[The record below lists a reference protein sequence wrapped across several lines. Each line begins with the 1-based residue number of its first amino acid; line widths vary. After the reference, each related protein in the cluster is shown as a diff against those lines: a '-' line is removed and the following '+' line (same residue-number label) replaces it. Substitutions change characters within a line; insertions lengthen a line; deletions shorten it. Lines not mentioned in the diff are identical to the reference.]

1 MEESTSCFDVVDI
14 VGIAQPAFAAQFF
27 GRFDTIGFEGFG
39 FLVFGVTDYASKMLT
54 PHYGAVVAKE
64 PRSEESQ
71 AVCRL
76 LGQRLAEWTSVF
88 VHGRKDEHPAKKLSG
103 RMRP

>member
-1 MEESTSCFDVVDI
+1 MKLIIAIVNASHADPILKILTEIGYLTADI
-14 VGIAQPAFAAQFF
+14 P
-27 GRFDTIGFEGFG
+27 FERKDG
-39 FLVFGVTDYASKMLT
+39 TPDPDYASKMLT